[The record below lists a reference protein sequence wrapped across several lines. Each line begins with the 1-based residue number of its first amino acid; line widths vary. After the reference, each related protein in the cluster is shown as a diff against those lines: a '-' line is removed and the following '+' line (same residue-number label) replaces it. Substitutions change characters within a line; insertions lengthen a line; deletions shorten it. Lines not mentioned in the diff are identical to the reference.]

1 MKSALRAVILA
12 GGSTLLTTGCSAP
25 RPDPVH
31 FPDPPKQECQ
41 VVVEAESKEWQK
53 IAEELTKGRS
63 IGEQQKLL
71 ESERRYQLGLAWFN
85 KGDFEK
91 AKIEAQI
98 AVEKWPEHIAARKL
112 LADVGEILVGGPTG
126 LRGIGDH
133 DLRVAQ
139 VTVEQQQLEIT
150 NHILHGGRFLD
161 AKMYKSA
168 LREFENAEFK
178 IRHMPYDV
186 KTMNDLLPKVQ
197 EMKVRAKSSIR
208 D

>member
-1 MKSALRAVILA
+1 MKKALWIAILA
-12 GGSTLLTTGCSAP
+12 GCSAP
-25 RPDPVH
+25 PPAPPLAV
-31 FPDPPKQECQ
+31 DPPKQECKI
-41 VVVEAESKEWQK
+41 VVDAENKEWQK

-63 IGEQQKLL
+63 VGEQQKLL
-71 ESERRYQLGLAWFN
+71 ESERHYQLGLAWFH

-91 AKIEAQI
+91 AKIETQI
-98 AVEKWPEHIAARKL
+98 AVEKWPEHLAARKL

-126 LRGIGDH
+126 LRGIDGGH

-161 AKMYKSA
+161 ARMYKSA
-168 LREFENAEFK
+168 LRELENAEFK

-186 KTMNDLLPKVQ
+186 KSMNDLLPKVR
-197 EMKVRAKSSIR
+197 ELAARAKSSIR

>member
-1 MKSALRAVILA
+1 VILA
-12 GGSTLLTTGCSAP
+12 GCSAP
-25 RPDPVH
+25 PRPEPL
-31 FPDPPKQECQ
+31 PQRDPPKQECQ
-41 VVVEAESKEWQK
+41 IVVEAESREWQK

-63 IGEQQKLL
+63 IGDQQRLL
-71 ESERRYQLGLAWFN
+71 ESERHYQLGLAWFN

-98 AVEKWPEHIAARKL
+98 AVDKWPEHLAARRL
-112 LADVGEILVGGPTG
+112 LADAGEILVGGPAG

-178 IRHMPYDV
+178 IRNMPYDV
-186 KTMNDLLPKVQ
+186 KTMNDLLPKVR
-197 EMKVRAKSSIR
+197 EMAARARSSIR

>member
-1 MKSALRAVILA
+1 
-12 GGSTLLTTGCSAP
+12 
-25 RPDPVH
+25 
-31 FPDPPKQECQ
+31 
-41 VVVEAESKEWQK
+41 VVEAESREWQK

-63 IGEQQKLL
+63 VGEQQKLL
-71 ESERRYQLGLAWFN
+71 ESERHYQLGLAWFK

-91 AKIEAQI
+91 AKIETQI
-98 AVEKWPEHIAARKL
+98 AVEKWPEHLAARKL

-133 DLRVAQ
+133 DLRVAL

-161 AKMYKSA
+161 AKMYRSA

-178 IRHMPYDV
+178 IRNMPHDV
-186 KTMNDLLPKVQ
+186 KTMNDLLPKIR
-197 EMKVRAKSSIR
+197 EMKARAKSSIR

>member
-1 MKSALRAVILA
+1 MKNALWIGILA
-12 GGSTLLTTGCSAP
+12 GCSASP
-25 RPDPVH
+25 PAPEPVLYR
-31 FPDPPKQECQ
+31 DPPKQECKI
-41 VVVEAESKEWQK
+41 VIEAESQEWQK

-63 IGEQQKLL
+63 VGEQQKLL
-71 ESERRYQLGLAWFN
+71 ESERHYQLGLSWFN
-85 KGDFEK
+85 KGDFDK
-91 AKIEAQI
+91 AKEQAQL
-98 AVEKWPEHIAARKL
+98 AVQKWPEHLAARKL
-112 LADVGEILVGGPTG
+112 LADVNGIIVGGSDRFPS
-126 LRGIGDH
+126 IPEH
-133 DLRVAQ
+133 DLRVSL

-178 IRHMPYDV
+178 IRNMPYDV

-197 EMKVRAKSSIR
+197 EMKTRAKSSIR

>member
-1 MKSALRAVILA
+1 MKRAVWVVLLA
-12 GGSTLLTTGCSAP
+12 GCSSAP
-25 RPDPVH
+25 PPSEPLPHR
-31 FPDPPKQECQ
+31 DPPKQECRI
-41 VVVEAESKEWQK
+41 VVEAENKEWQK

-63 IGEQQKLL
+63 VGEQQKLL
-71 ESERRYQLGLAWFN
+71 ESERHYQLGLAWFN

-91 AKIEAQI
+91 AKIEAQL
-98 AVEKWPEHIAARKL
+98 AVEKWPEHLAARKL
-112 LADVGEILVGGPTG
+112 LADAGEILVGGPTG

-133 DLRVAQ
+133 DLRVAL

-161 AKMYKSA
+161 ARMYKSA

-178 IRHMPYDV
+178 IRNMPHDV
-186 KTMNDLLPKVQ
+186 KTMNDLLPKVR
-197 EMKVRAKSSIR
+197 EMKQRAKNSIR

>member
-1 MKSALRAVILA
+1 MRR
-12 GGSTLLTTGCSAP
+12 STLLAVLLAGCSSTTPPPAEPVRPAAP
-25 RPDPVH
+25 PEIQAQSP
-31 FPDPPKQECQ
+31 
-41 VVVEAESKEWQK
+41 EWAK
-53 IAEELTKGRS
+53 IAEEAMKGRPVE
-63 IGEQQKLL
+63 EQQRML
-71 ESERRYQLGLAWFN
+71 EAERRYQLGLAWFN

-91 AKIEAQI
+91 AKIETQI
-98 AVEKWPEHIAARKL
+98 AVEKWPEHLAARKL

-133 DLRVAQ
+133 DLRVAL

-161 AKMYKSA
+161 ARMYKSA

-178 IRHMPYDV
+178 IRNMPHDV

-197 EMKVRAKSSIR
+197 EMKARAKNSIR

>member
-1 MKSALRAVILA
+1 MKKALW
-12 GGSTLLTTGCSAP
+12 LLLVAGCSA
-25 RPDPVH
+25 RPPQPAPH
-31 FPDPPKQECQ
+31 REPPKQECQ
-41 VVVEAESKEWQK
+41 IVVEAESKEWQK

-63 IGEQQKLL
+63 VGEQQKLL
-71 ESERRYQLGLAWFN
+71 ESERHYQLGLAWFH

-91 AKIEAQI
+91 AKIEAQL
-98 AVEKWPEHIAARKL
+98 AVEKWTEHLAARKL

-139 VTVEQQQLEIT
+139 VKVEQQQLEIT

-161 AKMYKSA
+161 ARMYKSA

-178 IRHMPYDV
+178 IRNMPYDV
-186 KTMNDLLPKVQ
+186 KSLNDLLPKVR
-197 EMKVRAKSSIR
+197 EMASRARSSIR